1 MEVPLGGFVK
11 RSIDGELDYISPIP
25 SPFNYGCAPAHLSGD
40 GMPLDVVLLGPR
52 RARGHTERVRVLAV
66 VHFIDAGEVD
76 TKMVVARR
84 ALTAG
89 DVWRV
94 RAFFMGYARWKAVL
108 NWARQ
113 KSGAT
118 RLDGV
123 EVLVEYGG

>member
-1 MEVPLGGFVK
+1 MGGFVK

-52 RARGHTERVRVLAV
+52 RPRGHHERVKVLAV

-84 ALTAG
+84 ALTGG

-94 RAFFMGYARWKAVL
+94 RAFFTAYARWKAVL
-108 NWARQ
+108 NWARR
-113 KSGAT
+113 KGGST
-118 RLDGV
+118 RLNGV
-123 EVLVEYGG
+123 EVLVDLGG